1 MEKPKTQLS
10 FDFTD
15 FFALGIAVACFI
27 LISQGVDTTVG
38 LVLTSVISF
47 YFGRKNSK

>member
-1 MEKPKTQLS
+1 MKSKTYLS

-15 FFALGIAVACFI
+15 FFALGIAAACFV
-27 LISQGVDTTVG
+27 LISQGIDTTVG

-47 YFGRKNSK
+47 YFGRKYR